1 MALSRQAVSATLSP
15 SHQSIVERIHLAL
28 EDYVRP
34 RKLGR
39 LWTAPMEVVLDRRE
53 GIVLKPDIIFIAEG
67 REGIVSDIVYGP
79 PDMVLEVTSL
89 PLGPAKGK
97 LEERVGWFSVY
108 GVREYWLIH
117 HEQRGAVVLELA
129 HGGVR
134 RRTLFPGE
142 TPLRSPLF
150 PDFDRSLAEILA

>member
-1 MALSRQAVSATLSP
+1 MALSRQAVFATLSP

-53 GIVLKPDIIFIAEG
+53 GIVLKPDLIFIAEG
-67 REGIVSDIVYGP
+67 RESIVSEFVYGP

-89 PLGPAKGK
+89 PLGPSKEK
-97 LEERVGWFSVY
+97 LEARVGWFSVY

-117 HEQRGAVVLELA
+117 YEQRDAVVLELA

-134 RRTLFPGE
+134 RRSLFPGE

>member
-1 MALSRQAVSATLSP
+1 MALSTPDVMSALTP
-15 SHQSIVERIHLAL
+15 SHQLIVERMHLAL
-28 EDYVRP
+28 EAYVRP
-34 RKLGR
+34 RHLGR
-39 LWTAPMEVVLDRRE
+39 LWTAPLEVVLDRRE
-53 GIVLKPDIIFIAEG
+53 GIVMKPDLIFVAEG

-89 PLGPAKGK
+89 PSSPGKEK
-97 LEERVGWFSVY
+97 LEARVGWFSVY
-108 GVREYWLIH
+108 GVSEYWLIH
-117 HEQRGAVVLELA
+117 HEQREAAILELA

-134 RRTLFPGE
+134 RRTLYPSD